1 MSTARPV
8 TTVVD
13 GVTFVTETFTPTAA
27 QTLFTL
33 SQDVATGGRIDL
45 WINGIAMV
53 EGTHFDRGPAA
64 NEITWKDVPFT
75 LETTDCLMVTVQ
87 TSA

>member
-13 GVTFVTETFTPTAA
+13 GVTFVTQTFTPTAS

-33 SQDVATGGRIDL
+33 SQDVASGGRIDL
-45 WINGIAMV
+45 WINGVAMT
-53 EGTHFDRGPAA
+53 EGLHYDRGPGAD
-64 NEITWKDVPFT
+64 EITWKDVPFT
-75 LETTDCLMVTVQ
+75 LETTDCLMVTFQ
-87 TSA
+87 ASS